1 MSSFRDDTDLAAAL
15 LALRPMPRPEFAAE
29 LDARVAA
36 GFPRA
41 RRRVAPTPLARVRTR
56 VDAAPRRPLLAGAGG
71 LALAAIVVATSVIAV
86 SEDGMAPSPA
96 KQQSGR
102 LAAPLGAA
110 ATEGAG
116 GRGGELGVATA
127 PSKASSAS
135 GAAGETGAG
144 ATELEAVAPSRSGPY
159 ASHAGHRDV
168 ERGASIVLG
177 ADPDQVRSD
186 AAQVFEAVHAANGIV
201 LHSTIRDGGAGR
213 AGAGFDLLIPTARL
227 GDAMAAFSGVAE
239 VHSRHESSQDIT
251 APTVGVG
258 ERLQDSRARI
268 ESLLAQ
274 LAGSGTSQERAE
286 VEVELH
292 AEREHSATLR
302 SRLTDLRRRANLAHV
317 SLRIETGASST
328 GGAGG
333 GSWGIGDGLDDAGR
347 ILAIAAGVAVIGLA
361 ILAPLAAIGLLGWL
375 ARRAWLRT
383 ARRHALARS

>member
-15 LALRPMPRPEFAAE
+15 LALRPTPRPEFAAE

-41 RRRVAPTPLARVRTR
+41 RRLVAPTPLARVRTR
-56 VDAAPRRPLLAGAGG
+56 FGAAPRRPLLAGAGG
-71 LALAAIVVATSVIAV
+71 LALAAIVAATTVIAV
-86 SEDGMAPSPA
+86 SEGGRAPSPA
-96 KQQSGR
+96 GQRSER
-102 LAAPLGAA
+102 PATPLG
-110 ATEGAG
+110 
-116 GRGGELGVATA
+116 ATA

-135 GAAGETGAG
+135 GAEGETGAS
-144 ATELEAVAPSRSGPY
+144 ATGFEVVAPSRSGPY

-168 ERGASIVLG
+168 ERAASIVLG

-186 AAQVFEAVHAANGIV
+186 AAQVFEAVHTANGIV

-213 AGAGFDLLIPTARL
+213 AGASFDLLIPTARL
-227 GDAMAAFSGVAE
+227 GDAMAAFSGIAE
-239 VHSRHESSQDIT
+239 VRSRHESSQDIT

-258 ERLQDSRARI
+258 ERLRDSRARI
-268 ESLLAQ
+268 ESLLTQ
-274 LAGSGTSQERAE
+274 LAGSGTSQERTE
-286 VEVELH
+286 VEVELR
-292 AEREHSATLR
+292 AERDHSATLR
-302 SRLTDLRRRANLAHV
+302 SRLTDLHRRANLAHV

-361 ILAPLAAIGLLGWL
+361 ILAPLAAILLLAWL
-375 ARRAWLRT
+375 AHRAWLRR
-383 ARRHALARS
+383 ARARALA